1 MQPAV
6 AILIDV
12 ENMHRYL
19 RDEQSFL
26 DLLER
31 IAEYGDVRYRR
42 AYANW
47 TNTQASAL
55 YSKMGCEL
63 IQTFHPASG
72 KNTAD
77 IQIAVDAMDLLALH
91 ADIGCFVLATGDS
104 DFSPLFRRL
113 RERGRAVVGCG
124 PRSLLSETVKY
135 HCTYFILANTLRN
148 SEPVKATEAPHEFSP
163 QEARKLLARALRSQP
178 GPVNASLIGEIMRKV
193 EPSFDARLLGFPSFR
208 AFLEQHPDLAEL
220 HPHDRGAIY
229 VTARTGAPKAK
240 SAEAKPAEVKPAEVK
255 PAEVKPAAGN
265 VVAEKDPRNPE
276 SKGEEAKTEEPM
288 PIAAGVGASATVPAA
303 SPEALSAARSLL
315 SRALAGLQGKE
326 VNASLVGEHMRA
338 LHPDFDHKR
347 LGFGKFIDFLAACP
361 DLLVIRAEPK
371 GGNYVRG
378 LG

>member
-12 ENMHRYL
+12 ENMHRHL

-148 SEPVKATEAPHEFSP
+148 SEPVKTAEAPHDFSP
-163 QEARKLLARALRSQP
+163 QEARKLLARALREQP

-193 EPSFDARLLGFPSFR
+193 EPSFDVRLLGFPSFR

-220 HPHDRGAIY
+220 HLQDGGAIY
-229 VTARTGAPKAK
+229 VTARNGMWKAK
-240 SAEAKPAEVKPAEVK
+240 NGEGKAVEGKVVEGKAVEGKAVEGKAIVEKGFGESRAMDAGKTE
-255 PAEVKPAAGN
+255 AAGS
-265 VVAEKDPRNPE
+265 DP
-276 SKGEEAKTEEPM
+276 AM
-288 PIAAGVGASATVPAA
+288 PGP
-303 SPEALSAARSLL
+303 SPEALEGARSLL
-315 SRALAGLQGKE
+315 GRALAAQHGKE

-338 LHPDFDHKR
+338 LEPDFDHKR
-347 LGFGKFIDFLAACP
+347 LGYAKFIDFLAAHP

-378 LG
+378 RG

>member
-1 MQPAV
+1 MRPAV

-148 SEPVKATEAPHEFSP
+148 SEPVKTAETPHEFSP
-163 QEARKLLARALRSQP
+163 QEARKLLARALREQP

-220 HPHDRGAIY
+220 HLQDGGAIY
-229 VTARTGAPKAK
+229 VTARNGTWKGKNGEGKAVEGK
-240 SAEAKPAEVKPAEVK
+240 AVDAKPVETKATVENGSGESRATD
-255 PAEVKPAAGN
+255 AG
-265 VVAEKDPRNPE
+265 
-276 SKGEEAKTEEPM
+276 KTEGADPDV
-288 PIAAGVGASATVPAA
+288 AAPAPPSEVPAN
-303 SPEALSAARSLL
+303 ARDLL
-315 SRALAGLQGKE
+315 SRVLAGLQGKE

-338 LHPDFDHKR
+338 LDPDFDHKR
-347 LGFGKFIDFLAACP
+347 LGYAKFIDFLAACP

-378 LG
+378 RG

>member
-91 ADIGCFVLATGDS
+91 GDIGCFVLATGDS

-163 QEARKLLARALRSQP
+163 QEARKLLARALRTQP

-193 EPSFDARLLGFPSFR
+193 EPSFDVRLLGFPSFR

-229 VTARTGAPKAK
+229 VTARAGTAK
-240 SAEAKPAEVKPAEVK
+240 VKGGESKPAEAK
-255 PAEVKPAAGN
+255 N
-265 VVAEKDPRNPE
+265 
-276 SKGEEAKTEEPM
+276 EETTPTT
-288 PIAAGVGASATVPAA
+288 PGVGAAPVAPTS

-315 SRALAGLQGKE
+315 SRALAGLHGKE

-338 LHPDFDHKR
+338 LNPDFDNKH
-347 LGFGKFIDFLAACP
+347 LGYSKFIDFLAACP